1 MEPLVLTVDMAGLPQ
16 AWVALEEAIT
26 YHAKQMVAWS
36 IGGEVREFR
45 GGWQK
50 NGERS
55 RIATK
60 SILAIKGTGAGSHL
74 HAPGLTNS
82 MLFAR
87 DRQLCAYCGKRFL
100 IRDLSRDHVVPV
112 SRGGRDS
119 WTNTVTAC
127 RSCNT
132 RKGGRSPEPAHMPLL
147 YVPYV
152 PNATSISSCAT
163 GAPGR
168 PDGTTCWPA
177 CRGRAVL
184 HVLKE
189 AGAEDAHRRLQLGE
203 QQDHDR
209 RGLLTTSAGPLVTAV
224 GAATPV
230 ALAQNKIKV
239 AAVYTV
245 PIEQQWSRI
254 HKALN
259 AAKDRGEIEYV
270 PPEKVANADY
280 ERVMRETP
288 RKQTFHRRRTVRG
301 GTCGAKV
308 AKDYPK
314 VSFLMGSSGKP
325 QRPNFAVFDNY
336 IQEPA

>member
-132 RKGGRSPEPAHMPLL
+132 RKGGRSPEQAHMPLI

-152 PNATSISSCAT
+152 PNRHEHFILRNRRILADQMEYLLAGVPRTS
-163 GAPGR
+163 R
-168 PDGTTCWPA
+168 
-177 CRGRAVL
+177 L
-184 HVLKE
+184 HALKE
-189 AGAEDAHRRLQLGE
+189 AGAKDAHR
-203 QQDHDR
+203 
-209 RGLLTTSAGPLVTAV
+209 LVF
-224 GAATPV
+224 
-230 ALAQNKIKV
+230 
-239 AAVYTV
+239 
-245 PIEQQWSRI
+245 S
-254 HKALN
+254 
-259 AAKDRGEIEYV
+259 
-270 PPEKVANADY
+270 
-280 ERVMRETP
+280 
-288 RKQTFHRRRTVRG
+288 
-301 GTCGAKV
+301 
-308 AKDYPK
+308 
-314 VSFLMGSSGKP
+314 
-325 QRPNFAVFDNY
+325 
-336 IQEPA
+336 